1 MARNQYDPLAFETY
15 AEPVQPMSVWDY
27 LTATGRLAKGA
38 AAGAV
43 SAPYQMGKGIDDI
56 IDTFKGQD
64 PNQDVYP
71 VKLLSNLD
79 SLSNLISNKQGIE
92 GQGARLIGENIGGIA
107 TGPVTASKVAA
118 LTAQSMAPAII
129 QEEAQN
135 LGLSA
140 ENALLASLVAGA
152 VPTGLGV
159 RKPQPQ
165 MGITQGYG
173 GVSIPETQKL
183 TQAVETT
190 PELESILKYLTAE
203 EASYISPKT
212 ASKVVSV
219 FNAIDPEEMV
229 ASIAE
234 GAPKLGW
241 YQATSNTLNQ
251 VFGEDTP
258 RFAAL
263 LAAMSPQT
271 SVEMN
276 LINATNTWAN
286 WIKAG
291 RPDDPNKIIEIMGQS
306 VLGDKGKDSVLD
318 AWKNNSIT
326 ALTAPESQVVPLADR
341 GINDLS
347 QVIRLSGPKVNE
359 FSQAV
364 QGDLIRFT
372 NDAWQANLTGIPQAL
387 FGASKTKDNVVGYSP
402 AYLGASAAGRRSTDL
417 ASERLGEPFMPSE
430 GQETQWSFAKA
441 LYEQSVETGM
451 PAEQILKEGLLDTK
465 RISDVPDF
473 ATLLTQPQYGA
484 PLRDIGYGSL
494 IDLAAENAQGIGQ
507 RDLGPLRNTE
517 AAGEVA
523 RRLDTLQGH
532 RQWISASKPFRVGFG
547 GTQVSSGVGQDVQG
561 AYRGRSGQSVPLAYG
576 AKGKAIE
583 PNPEYTK
590 ATGIQL
596 PTVFQLNKDPQSRAK
611 FVETMDN
618 ARTSRGALAQSVDV
632 YSPNEYKNHQLF
644 TTDDGTAGF
653 AISPTGELSSVIS
666 QRGTNLG
673 FSDAAVTAA
682 VQNGATWLNAFDTVL
697 PQKYARHG
705 FKPVARL
712 KFDEKFA
719 RAEWGDEAV
728 DQFMKATKDFN
739 GGQPDL
745 VFMVYDPNFVDQV
758 PTGVGGDLVDSYD
771 EAMKLVERAKARA
784 SKSKK

>member
-1 MARNQYDPLAFETY
+1 MASRSYNPLLMETFS
-15 AEPVQPMSVWDY
+15 EPTNPMSIWDY
-27 LTATGRLAKGA
+27 LKATGKVAKGTL
-38 AAGAV
+38 AGAV
-43 SAPYQMGKGIDDI
+43 SAPYQAAKGIDDI
-56 IDTFKGQD
+56 IDLFKEQD

-71 VKLLSNLD
+71 VKLLSMLNPLA
-79 SLSNLISNKQGIE
+79 NQISNRQGIE
-92 GQGARLIGENIGGIA
+92 GQGAKLIGENVSGIA
-107 TGPVTASKVAA
+107 KGPVTAAKVAG
-118 LTAQSMAPAII
+118 LTAQSMAPAIV
-129 QEEAQN
+129 QEEAKN
-135 LGLSA
+135 LGLSDQ
-140 ENALLASLVAGA
+140 NALLASLATGA
-152 VPTGLGV
+152 MPTGLGV
-159 RKPQPQ
+159 KKPQTKAN
-165 MGITQGYG
+165 IAGYG
-173 GVSIPETQKL
+173 GAKIEETPKL
-183 TQAVETT
+183 TQAVEAT
-190 PELESILKYLTAE
+190 PELEGVLKYLSPE

-241 YQATSNTLNQ
+241 YQATSNTLSQ

-286 WIKAG
+286 WVKAG
-291 RPDDPNKIIEIMGQS
+291 RPDDPNKIIDIMGAS
-306 VLGDKGKDSVLD
+306 VLGDKGRDSVLD

-364 QGDLIRFT
+364 QGDLLRFT
-372 NDAWQANLTGIPQAL
+372 NDAWQANLTGIPQVM
-387 FGASKTKDNVVGYSP
+387 FGSSKTKDNVVGYSP
-402 AYLGASAAGRRSTDL
+402 GYLGASAAGRRSTDV
-417 ASERLGEPFMPSE
+417 ASQRLGEPLMPSE

-451 PAEQILKEGLLDTK
+451 PAEQILKEGLLDTR
-465 RISDVPDF
+465 RISEVPDF
-473 ATLLTQPQYGA
+473 ATLLTQPEYGA

-532 RQWISASKPFRVGFG
+532 RQFISASKPFRVGFG

-561 AYRGRSGQSVPLAYG
+561 AYRGRSSQSVPLAYG

-590 ATGIQL
+590 ATGVQL

-644 TTDDGTAGF
+644 TTQDGTAGF
-653 AISPTGELSSVIS
+653 AISPKGELSSVIS

-712 KFDEKFA
+712 KFDEQFA
-719 RAEWGDEAV
+719 RSEWGDEAV
-728 DQFMKATKDFN
+728 DQFMKATEDFN

-758 PTGVGGDLVDSYD
+758 PTGVGGDLVGSYD
-771 EAMKLVERAKARA
+771 EAIKLVERAKARA